1 MRHGRA
7 KSARKTLK
15 FYAIN
20 GNIKPPYKIILDGNF
35 IVAAIK
41 QKLPITE
48 RLQKLLQNESFNLYT
63 IRSALDELISIPGE
77 YFQQARQFGLDE
89 CEIIEREDIPS
100 SMDSRIKNNTKS
112 SPNDDICALVQDGN
126 RNGWFIVTQDEDLSD
141 KLRGFVNVPQIR
153 LARAVLLLE
162 APSSATRKDV
172 QYKEKGKQMTGGGT
186 MTQEEKELI
195 QKIKVSEKSSNQ
207 QVDNSHTASD
217 VQPRRKRKAKE
228 PNPLSCKKK
237 KTEDRPKVEKKKRV
251 RKRTKGSKDSES

>member
-7 KSARKTLK
+7 ESARKTLK

-63 IRSALDELISIPGE
+63 IRSALDELNSIPGE

-100 SMDSRIKNNTKS
+100 SMDSRIKNNSTKS

-126 RNGWFIVTQDEDLSD
+126 TNGWFIVTQDEDLSD

-153 LARAVLLLE
+153 LARAVSFGSTE
-162 APSSATRKDV
+162 F
-172 QYKEKGKQMTGGGT
+172 GH
-186 MTQEEKELI
+186 EEG
-195 QKIKVSEKSSNQ
+195 
-207 QVDNSHTASD
+207 
-217 VQPRRKRKAKE
+217 
-228 PNPLSCKKK
+228 
-237 KTEDRPKVEKKKRV
+237 RPV
-251 RKRTKGSKDSES
+251 

>member
-35 IVAAIK
+35 LAAAIK
-41 QKLPITE
+41 QNLPITE
-48 RLQKLLQNESFNLYT
+48 RLQKLLQNESFQIYT
-63 IRSALDELISIPGE
+63 TRSALDELNSIPGE
-77 YFQQARQFGLDE
+77 CFQLARQFGLDE
-89 CEIIEREDIPS
+89 CEIIEREVIDH
-100 SMDSRIKNNTKS
+100 DVSRNKGTAAGSTPK
-112 SPNDDICALVQDGN
+112 DDICALVKNGN
-126 RNGWFIVTQDEDLSD
+126 TANGWFVATQDEDLSD
-141 KLRGFVNVPQIR
+141 KIRGFVNVPQIR

-186 MTQEEKELI
+186 MTQDERELI
-195 QKIKVSEKSSNQ
+195 RKLKDADKSSK
-207 QVDNSHTASD
+207 QVDNTDS
-217 VQPRRKRKAKE
+217 VGQFKRKRKAKE

-237 KTEDRPKVEKKKRV
+237 KKMEDPLPKGEKTKRV
-251 RKRTKGSKDSES
+251 RKRKKGSKEDEP